1 LLADPRPR
9 AESDAAVC
17 RVRVRGDRIS
27 ALGTPGRVLT
37 LAGRTEDS
45 LAASVIIPTWNAAD
59 VLTDC
64 LRSLERQQVRGG
76 FETIVVDNAS
86 TDGSAELLRH
96 VGDEIRVISNKTN
109 VGFSVA
115 NNQAARE
122 ARGRVLFFLNSDT
135 ELPDPDALERL
146 CRAVEAPGVAIA
158 GPVLLNADGTLQ
170 QSCASHPGVGR
181 ALLISSGMWRLLPK
195 RLLARLAPE
204 LSPQSTSRDVD
215 WLMGAALAVRADVFR
230 ELGGFWPTM
239 YAEDQDLAY
248 RAQQLGLRVR
258 FESSARVIHLGNHS
272 NAQRWADDERA
283 ARVAVAERAFLRA
296 HYGRPRAAAIR
307 TIVGA
312 GYAARALA
320 HALLG
325 RPQRSRVYRAMA
337 RVYASRSG

>member
-1 LLADPRPR
+1 V
-9 AESDAAVC
+9 E
-17 RVRVRGDRIS
+17 
-27 ALGTPGRVLT
+27 
-37 LAGRTEDS
+37 S

-59 VLTDC
+59 VLAAC
-64 LRSLERQQVRGG
+64 LDSLARQQLPGG

-86 TDGSAELLRH
+86 TDGTAELLLDRTD
-96 VGDEIRVISNKTN
+96 GLRVISNAEN

-135 ELPDPDALERL
+135 ELPDPNTLERL

-158 GPVLLNADGTLQ
+158 GPVLLNMDGTLQ

-181 ALLISSGMWRLLPK
+181 ALLISSGLWRVL
-195 RLLARLAPE
+195 RQRSLARVAPE
-204 LSPQSTSRDVD
+204 LSSYAESRDVD

-248 RAQQLGLRVR
+248 RAQQRGLRVR
-258 FESSARVIHLGNHS
+258 FESAARVVHVGNHS
-272 NAQRWADDERA
+272 NVQRWADDERA
-283 ARVAVAERAFLRA
+283 ARVADAELAFLRA
-296 HYGRPRAAAIR
+296 HYGRRRAAAIR

-312 GYAARALA
+312 GYATRALA

-325 RPQRSRVYRAMA
+325 RPERSRVYRAMA
-337 RVYASRSG
+337 RVYASRSGASSG